1 MSASMF
7 AKHSAITFDVGRS
20 CVRACQLR
28 AQRGRADLRDKLRFE
43 LPTGLPTAAGPAES
57 SRGKTQPTGAATVD
71 CERIARLVGQGSF
84 VGGDVALVLSPPD
97 VRFHAAK
104 LAESVLRQP
113 EERVRAAV
121 AFEAAREARC
131 EPGELEVRWWRLPA
145 GNQQGLNVMTM
156 GLPTRRTLEW
166 FAALQAH
173 KLALRRIDAAPC
185 ALMRA
190 ACESWTPGE
199 RDMWAVLDLGFRQS
213 VLTVVI
219 GRTVAY
225 VRALT
230 ISADSW
236 TRCLAQAFESEYGE
250 AEALKRRHG
259 ISAPEAANTLPGG
272 ADDQNMPRA
281 VFDLLR
287 EQLDALVRE
296 VDLCCSYVVQSYTDV
311 EMRRLVLTGGGAALR
326 GLNEFIALHLGV
338 PVQRLGCE
346 VEEES
351 THIGRGGLHL
361 ASPALLGVECG
372 ADFAAALGSAMLDLE
387 AA

>member
-1 MSASMF
+1 MF

-28 AQRGRADLRDKLRFE
+28 AQRGRAELRDKLRFE
-43 LPTGLPTAAGPAES
+43 LPTSPPAAPGSPDPP
-57 SRGKTQPTGAATVD
+57 RGKAPPAGAASVD

-84 VGGDVALVLSPPD
+84 VGGDVGLVLSPPD

-131 EPGELEVRWWRLPA
+131 EPGELEVRWWRLPP

-156 GLPTRRTLEW
+156 GLTTKRTLEW
-166 FAALQAH
+166 FAAFQTH

-213 VLTVVI
+213 ILTVVI

-230 ISADSW
+230 TAADSW

-259 ISAPEAANTLPGG
+259 ISLPDS
-272 ADDQNMPRA
+272 ADPLARETDEQNMPRA
-281 VFDLLR
+281 IFELLR

-296 VDLCCSYVVQSYTDV
+296 VDLCCSYVVQSYSDV
-311 EMRRLVLTGGGAALR
+311 EMRRLILTGGGAELR
-326 GLNEFIALHLGV
+326 GLSEFIALHLGV
-338 PVQRLGCE
+338 PIQRLGGE
-346 VEEES
+346 VDDGLS
-351 THIGRGGLHL
+351 HVGRGGVHL
-361 ASPALLGVECG
+361 VSPALLGVECG